1 MRRHY
6 LFAYDI
12 SDPQRQARVRR
23 LLQGY
28 ALGVQKSLFEC
39 RLTTDELALLDRRLA
54 ELLNSGDTLHYLAL
68 GSQDGEWL
76 FGTAQP
82 LRYDVFMVV

>member
-12 SDPQRQARVRR
+12 SNPQRQARVRR

-54 ELLNSGDTLHYLAL
+54 ELLDSGDTLHYLAL